1 MKTCSS
7 SISIQAAAESV
18 WAILVDAPGYP
29 AWNTTVDRV
38 DGRIALGETVTV
50 RAKVSPGRAFP
61 VKVKQFAPPSRM
73 VWGSGM
79 PFGLFKGER
88 EFTVTA
94 NGEGSVEFAMRE
106 GFTGILAPL
115 IGRMT
120 PDLQPSFDEFAADAS
135 NLLPA
140 AVATGAAASGRRRCS
155 GMKWRGM

>member
-1 MKTCSS
+1 MKSFAS
-7 SISIQAAAESV
+7 SISIRAAAATV

-50 RAKVSPGRAFP
+50 HAKVSPRRAFP

-88 EFTVTA
+88 TFTVTPT
-94 NGEGSVEFAMRE
+94 GQDSVEFSMRE

-115 IGRMT
+115 IGRT
-120 PDLQPSFDEFAADAS
+120 IPDLQPSFDEFAACLKAK
-135 NLLPA
+135 A
-140 AVATGAAASGRRRCS
+140 EAGEG
-155 GMKWRGM
+155 G